1 MRTGIIYTEGP
12 LKTHGI
18 ICCFVP
24 FVLIGLLRSECVHL
38 STIYSLYRTL
48 ENAFRACIDE

>member
-18 ICCFVP
+18 ISCFVP
-24 FVLIGLLRSECVHL
+24 FVLSGLLRSECVHL
-38 STIYSLYRTL
+38 STVYSICRTL
-48 ENAFRACIDE
+48 GNAFGACIDE